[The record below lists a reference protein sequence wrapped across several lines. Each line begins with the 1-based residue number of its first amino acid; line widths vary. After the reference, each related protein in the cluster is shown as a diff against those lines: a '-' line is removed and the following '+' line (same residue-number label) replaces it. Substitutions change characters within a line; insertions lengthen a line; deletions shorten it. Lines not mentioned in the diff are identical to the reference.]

1 MISDFTK
8 KIKNYF
14 NLGNN
19 KRYISDNRINQSVDK
34 LDELKKYLVEERNNI
49 SNGKNN
55 KSINY
60 KNQNENNI
68 LSNNNNCEENIINII
83 EENTNLFLEI
93 NDLKKEIELYGNRLE
108 ELNNEYNKL
117 KQDNRDNILR
127 DVTLDIIKIEKG
139 FEKEFIFLEEEKYKL
154 KLNHLL
160 NINSLLKDQNQKA
173 MKHNEQMKTL
183 YKIYTGKNWNN

>member
-93 NDLKKEIELYGNRLE
+93 NDLKKEIEVYGNRLE

-173 MKHNEQMKTL
+173 MKHNEQMKIL